1 MAAEQSTGIAA
12 LGLDWRLFISQI
24 VNFVILLILLRLFAY
39 QPILKV
45 LRDRRKRIEQSLETA
60 KLIEKKARELD
71 EQQQRRI
78 NQVKEK
84 SAEIIAEAKQTAEYT
99 KQQILEEMKLER
111 ELAQQKWAREMVELK
126 QQSLEEAK
134 KELAQLVTA
143 ASSRVL
149 QKIMTRDLNEK
160 IITNVTQEVKS

>member
-39 QPILKV
+39 QPILNV
-45 LRDRRKRIEQSLETA
+45 LRDRRQRIEQSIETA

-71 EQQQRRI
+71 EQQQRRL
-78 NQVKEK
+78 NQAKEK

-111 ELAQQKWAREMVELK
+111 ELAQQQWAKEMVELK

-134 KELAQLVTA
+134 NELAQLVTA
-143 ASSRVL
+143 TSNRVL

-160 IITNVTQEVKS
+160 ITTNVIQEVKP